1 MMKKNYIHI
10 YLLGVLLLSVACTG
24 NSVSLIPTSPALQM
38 KI

>member
-10 YLLGVLLLSVACTG
+10 YLLGVLLLSVACT
-24 NSVSLIPTSPALQM
+24 VSLIPTSPALQM